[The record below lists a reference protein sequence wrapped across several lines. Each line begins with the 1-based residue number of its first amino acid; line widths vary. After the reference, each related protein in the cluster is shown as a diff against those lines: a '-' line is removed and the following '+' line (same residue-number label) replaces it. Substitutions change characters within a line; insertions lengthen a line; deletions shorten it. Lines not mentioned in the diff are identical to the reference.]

1 MVFKNEIDIMA
12 RLQLDLPD
20 QFSFTTDIPV
30 RITDLNY
37 GGHVGN
43 DTILTIAHEAR
54 VLYYRS
60 LGFKNELNFEGSVGH
75 IISDAAIVYKSE
87 AFFGDLLQVQI
98 ATNDF
103 NKYGFDMVY
112 LITNKSSGK
121 EVARVKTNI
130 VCFDYDKKKV
140 AAIPANLLAKLKGE

>member
-1 MVFKNEIDIMA
+1 MP

-20 QFSFTTDIPV
+20 HFLYSTDIPV

-54 VLYYRS
+54 VLLYRT

-75 IISDAAIVYKSE
+75 IIADATIVYKSE
-87 AFFGDLLQVQI
+87 AFFGDILTVKI
-98 ATNDF
+98 AVSDF
-103 NKYGFDMVY
+103 SKYGFDMY
-112 LITNKSSGK
+112 YQIIQKDTTK
-121 EVARVKTNI
+121 EVARAKTGI
-130 VCFDYDKKKV
+130 VCFDYDRKKV
-140 AAIPANLLAKLKGE
+140 AAIPQNLLDKLQGK

>member
-1 MVFKNEIDIMA
+1 MA
-12 RLQLDLPD
+12 RIQLDLPD

-54 VLYYRS
+54 VLFYRS
-60 LGFKNELNFEGSVGH
+60 FGFKNELNFEGSVGH

-87 AFFGDLLQVQI
+87 AFFGDILQVQI

-103 NKYGFDMVY
+103 NKYGFDMLY
-112 LITNKSSGK
+112 LITNKSTSK

-140 AAIPANLLAKLKGE
+140 AAIPQNLLSKLKGE

>member
-1 MVFKNEIDIMA
+1 MA
-12 RLQLDLPD
+12 RLHLELPD
-20 QFSFTTDIPV
+20 HFAFSTDIPV

-87 AFFGDLLQVQI
+87 AFFGDVLEVKI
-98 ATNDF
+98 ATDDF
-103 NKYGFDMVY
+103 NKYGFDMYY
-112 LITNKSSGK
+112 LISNKATGK

-140 AAIPANLLAKLKGE
+140 AAIPENFLAKLKGE